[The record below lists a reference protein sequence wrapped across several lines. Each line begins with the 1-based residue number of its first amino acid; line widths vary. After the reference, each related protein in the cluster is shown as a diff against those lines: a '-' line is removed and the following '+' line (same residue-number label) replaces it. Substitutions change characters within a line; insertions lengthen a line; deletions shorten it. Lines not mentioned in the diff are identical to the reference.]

1 MKMTPRTDEIDE
13 AISKFFDGL
22 DFGDVCRTAID
33 RPIDRHVNRLFS
45 GGDTNDAYPV
55 TTIAWDIFEPVNGV

>member
-22 DFGDVCRTAID
+22 DFGDVCRTTID

-45 GGDTNDAYPV
+45 GSDTDDAFSV